1 MGIIQL
7 MPKLNFSLKVT
18 VVTTLFI
25 ILSSVAINFAWFSPW
40 GVTAVGAVLFWVIV
54 VGFIVLKII
63 SSEAKNHEKI
73 AWESSQKGN
82 QLLNQQKQLQLQFQS
97 KNQDLSQR
105 LNRSSLQIN
114 QLLASLDGT
123 TDGIIIL
130 DTSRKVLFL
139 NRNAQILTETK
150 PLESFGKDFDEV
162 FKFYRQKDLL
172 NGFDI
177 CPNILDLK
185 DERLVLDEHALKI
198 VTKSGKENLI
208 NLTSHVT
215 QEAHRVNIGVILT
228 LHDLS
233 KDKDIENMK
242 SDFVSMAA
250 HELRTPITS
259 IHGYLDVFLKE
270 NQDKLTPD
278 GRDLL
283 SKVAIATQQLQGL
296 VENLLA
302 VSKIERGALRTNME
316 RVDYLTTVKQIVDEI
331 NVRARDKNIKLTLEL
346 PKMDSISIEADKV
359 RIGEVVMNLLSNA
372 INYTPANGSIKVW
385 METDADSVTTH
396 IQDSGQGIPKEAIPH
411 LFGKFFRVVQ
421 KLGQESKSNGL
432 GLYIT
437 KSIID
442 LHHGRIWVDSEVG
455 KGSTFS
461 FTIPFKQG
469 YLGTLGSFN
478 QFAHS

>member
-1 MGIIQL
+1 
-7 MPKLNFSLKVT
+7 MPKFDLIHLVLFWII
-18 VVTTLFI
+18 VTTL
-25 ILSSVAINFAWFSPW
+25 V
-40 GVTAVGAVLFWVIV
+40 VI
-54 VGFIVLKII
+54 KII
-63 SSEAKNHEKI
+63 HSKLKYWQNQSSHSEQKSRHEITNQQTQLEQLKQQLVKLQQQQ
-73 AWESSQKGN
+73 AVSGN
-82 QLLNQQKQLQLQFQS
+82 QI
-97 KNQDLSQR
+97 
-105 LNRSSLQIN
+105 NR
-114 QLLASLDGT
+114 LLASLDGVT
-123 TDGIIIL
+123 EGIIIL
-130 DTSRKVLFL
+130 NSNRKIIFL
-139 NRNAQILTETK
+139 NHLAQTLTDTK
-150 PLESFGKDFDEV
+150 PIEVFNKDFDEV
-162 FKFYRQKDLL
+162 FKFYRQQDLL
-172 NGFDI
+172 NGFEV

-185 DERLVLDEHALKI
+185 DERVVLNEHTIK
-198 VTKSGKENLI
+198 VVSKSGKENII
-208 NLTSHVT
+208 NLTAHVT
-215 QEAHRVNIGVILT
+215 QAAHNLNIGAVLT

-233 KDKDIENMK
+233 KDKDLENMK

-270 NQDKLTPD
+270 NGDKLTAD
-278 GRDLL
+278 GKDLL
-283 SKVAIATQQLQGL
+283 SKVAVATQQLQGL

-302 VSKIERGALRTNME
+302 VSKIERGALRTTME
-316 RVDYLTTVKQIVDEI
+316 RVDYLTIVKQIVDEI
-331 NVRARDKNIKLTLEL
+331 NVRARDKSIKLTLEL
-346 PKMDSISIEADKV
+346 PKQENLLIEADKV

-372 INYTPANGSIKVW
+372 INYTPAGGNIKVW
-385 METDADSVTTH
+385 LETDADSVTTH

-442 LHHGRIWVDSEVG
+442 LHHGRIWVESELG

-478 QFAHS
+478 QFVHS